1 MEVVP
6 LALELSGGVDL
17 VRHDPGDGLLDVLH
31 PLQHLGV
38 THVVDILD
46 EVVVLLPESHLGCF
60 LVSLVLEQT
69 IDWLS
74 LIWVPH

>member
-6 LALELSGGVDL
+6 LTLELGRSVDF
-17 VRHDPGDGLLDVLH
+17 VSHDPGDCLLDILH

-38 THVVDILD
+38 AHVVDILD

-74 LIWVPH
+74 LMCVPH